1 MLAVLAVVGWGAAVI
16 EVSFLVSSFGADF
29 VPLRVIVG
37 DVRTRS
43 MYVGTLVSGE
53 KCEFLIFDFGGH
65 PEVLV
70 VFLQIRACLFS
81 GSVV

>member
-1 MLAVLAVVGWGAAVI
+1 MLAVGRRGTAVI
-16 EVSFLVSSFGADF
+16 EVCFLVSTFGADF
-29 VPLRVIVG
+29 VPLRVLVG
-37 DVRTRS
+37 SVRTRS
-43 MYVGTLVSGE
+43 MCVGALVSGE

-70 VFLQIRACLFS
+70 MFLQIRACLFS